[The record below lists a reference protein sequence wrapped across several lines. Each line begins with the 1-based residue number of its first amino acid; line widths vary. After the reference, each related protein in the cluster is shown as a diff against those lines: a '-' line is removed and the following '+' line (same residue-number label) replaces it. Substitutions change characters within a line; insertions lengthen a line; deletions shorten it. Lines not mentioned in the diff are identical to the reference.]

1 MKTRVKI
8 LIGINLALTMLFISA
23 VDSLSNLDVL
33 KYGAMLALLWYS
45 VKGIA
50 RTETNNQETQQQCN
64 EERDTE

>member
-23 VDSLSNLDVL
+23 VDSLSNMDLL

-45 VKGIA
+45 VKCIA
-50 RTETNNQETQQQCN
+50 RTENNNQETQQQCN